1 VREVGGVSLRV
12 LVVDDEPAV
21 LAGFAHSVEA
31 LGYSCSE
38 CSDPR
43 MAKAVIEAGEADL
56 VFLDLLDERHFLE
69 ASILALS
76 LSSAFEASYPRKRVS
91 RISATARTF

>member
-1 VREVGGVSLRV
+1 MSLRV

-43 MAKAVIEAGEADL
+43 MAKAAIEAGESDL
-56 VFLDLLDERHFLE
+56 VFLDLLDERQVLGGA
-69 ASILALS
+69 ASGWIRRSANWICRGLRIWGWKS
-76 LSSAFEASYPRKRVS
+76 LRWTMSFRTAS
-91 RISATARTF
+91 